1 MMPFEQY
8 KKSFYYVMKDDETWQ
23 TLTDKQKE
31 DLTKYTYE
39 NQEIVA
45 DVVDMI
51 IKEKELN

>member
-1 MMPFEQY
+1 MPYEQY
-8 KKSFYYVMKDDETWQ
+8 KKSFYYVMRDDETWK

-31 DLTKYTYE
+31 QLTKYTYE